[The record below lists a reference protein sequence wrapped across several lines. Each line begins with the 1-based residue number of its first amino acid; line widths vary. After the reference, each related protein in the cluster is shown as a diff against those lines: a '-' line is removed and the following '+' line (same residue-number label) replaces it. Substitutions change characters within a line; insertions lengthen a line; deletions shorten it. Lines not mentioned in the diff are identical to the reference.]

1 MGAVLQ
7 LTRVWDRF
15 AGLFG
20 KSAADAKKLHGSQ
33 PASVA
38 GARPRAV
45 EKNFLESTIMLV
57 DDEPICLEVT
67 QGLLEEAG
75 YTRFVATSDPRD
87 AMRLIAETKPDVLL
101 LDIMMPGV
109 SGFDLLEQM
118 ERENVLRDVPTIVLT
133 SAKDQQTKL
142 HALNLNVT
150 EFLTKPVDPSELVLR
165 VRNTLAAKAYW
176 QGCWERNRAAQEA
189 EAVL

>member
-20 KSAADAKKLHGSQ
+20 KPGADAEALRGT
-33 PASVA
+33 PV
-38 GARPRAV
+38 GARPHVR

-57 DDEPICLEVT
+57 DDEPICLEIT
-67 QGLLEEAG
+67 QTLLEDAG
-75 YTRFVATSDPRD
+75 YSRFIATTDPRE
-87 AMRLIAETKPDVLL
+87 AMRLIVEKKPDVLL
-101 LDIMMPGV
+101 LDIMMPGL
-109 SGFDLLEQM
+109 SGFDLLEAM

-133 SAKDQQTKL
+133 SARDQQTKL
-142 HALNLNVT
+142 HALDLNVT

-176 QGCWERNRAAQEA
+176 QGCWERNQADAAA
-189 EAVL
+189 EAAA